1 VLLWGDAGRRE
12 QEVGEEGRYR
22 FEGLEA
28 GRYTV
33 QVAGHEETTT
43 VADVALD
50 GRNQVA
56 VDLLLP
62 ESPRAEEGPP
72 PPGQGLLA
80 VSVPEGAGRQVRLVD
95 AVGNEQRL
103 QLDESGRATFSGL
116 AAGVYGLYAEG
127 GYEQPQIEIDGV
139 GGWSVQFAP
148 LASLWEATAT
158 EAGSMPGFSAL
169 QVEIEGKPNHP
180 VRVYQGEEEEYTLPT
195 RSRAEQ
201 GMYGVEFK
209 PLGAGLYRIM
219 PDDLGVWTTV
229 SLTGLNLVRVSFQRR
244 LRPVAPTQLE
254 PLARGGEPSGLP
266 YLYLAEVP
274 ASLEILYAL
283 LELAGAVPLQV
294 GRDLEAAARA
304 SQVWLVE
311 SPQAADAELWL
322 RRRGVPVQ
330 RLSTAEAI
338 RKGAA

>member
-1 VLLWGDAGRRE
+1 
-12 QEVGEEGRYR
+12 
-22 FEGLEA
+22 
-28 GRYTV
+28 
-33 QVAGHEETTT
+33 
-43 VADVALD
+43 
-50 GRNQVA
+50 
-56 VDLLLP
+56 
-62 ESPRAEEGPP
+62 
-72 PPGQGLLA
+72 
-80 VSVPEGAGRQVRLVD
+80 
-95 AVGNEQRL
+95 
-103 QLDESGRATFSGL
+103 
-116 AAGVYGLYAEG
+116 
-127 GYEQPQIEIDGV
+127 
-139 GGWSVQFAP
+139 
-148 LASLWEATAT
+148 
-158 EAGSMPGFSAL
+158 
-169 QVEIEGKPNHP
+169 
-180 VRVYQGEEEEYTLPT
+180 
-195 RSRAEQ
+195 
-201 GMYGVEFK
+201 MYGVEFK

-311 SPQAADAELWL
+311 SLQAADAELWL